1 MLDSLSLQ
9 LCDIQGRLFMYSLKQ
24 GCASASFVEAFM
36 CGETAAALDRP
47 YDRSQWMGEE
57 YLFEEIDDAAGGL
70 PKVGDM
76 LPEEAM
82 HWMGYTYRYW
92 HFYTGESSREIYG
105 TTDANA
111 MALGYPGLHTL
122 DVEVA
127 IDRLREM
134 SANRS
139 SAVL

>member
-82 HWMGYTYRYW
+82 YWMGYTYRYW
-92 HFYTGESSREIYG
+92 HFYTGESSREIYS
-105 TTDANA
+105 TASANT
-111 MALGYPGLHTL
+111 MALVYPGFHTL

-127 IDRLREM
+127 IDRLLEM
-134 SANRS
+134 GSEKRS
-139 SAVL
+139 